1 MCALISNGMFTSIPG
16 KERHF
21 PMDFRSTFNLDLVPT
36 PAGKEQGVVKHSH
49 LKNIEGAKPMG

>member
-1 MCALISNGMFTSIPG
+1 MCALISNAMFTSIPE

-36 PAGKEQGVVKHSH
+36 PAGKEQGVVKQSN